1 MRKIHTLSRLLSL
14 LAMTFLWLCSPV
26 ALAQHTT
33 AATQT
38 ASQRTVVT
46 GQVKDEQ
53 GMPLPGVCV
62 LVPETKQGVVTDPDG
77 RYTLTA
83 DLMPGRTIEFS
94 FMGFATQTVVY
105 GHQKK
110 LNIILKESNTELDA
124 VVVTARTNIN
134 EIDIRGKAGVVESI
148 DMKRVEEKPMIDF
161 ALALQGQ
168 VPGLMVVNT
177 GELGSRPQIRIRGN
191 SSLRKGNA
199 TNEPLYVLDGKVISA
214 DVFYNLNPTDIK
226 SIKVLKNA
234 AACAL
239 YGVKA
244 ANGVLEISSQRGY
257 EGAPSINYSAN
268 VGVTTRGRRGIRMMD
283 SAEKLELE
291 RLLQNPE
298 TPGYRYSADY
308 YNKYYANDPQLP
320 QLIATGQAKLD
331 SLRRINTDWF
341 DELLRNNVYHRHSL
355 SVRGGNGQTS
365 YYISGNYAYQGG
377 RIRGNN
383 KERMGIRLNLDQ
395 RLGKIGYL
403 MFSVDGAYAKTKT
416 PNGTNNNPTSLV
428 YELNPYEQKH
438 GTLWSYPG
446 QTYNDLMHQYEAE
459 SKDKSAGASA
469 SLTLTPLPGLD
480 VAAVVGVDFLLGDAA
495 QFTPSTAYS
504 EQHSGAAEVA
514 RGIYQKSKNTT
525 TNLTSNLRVTYNHTF
540 AEKHDVTLGANMDY
554 YRTDL
559 DNQLMRGYGVGTI
572 NSPAAINQ
580 SLSGTRQPYVN
591 ATRDK
596 MAQVGYGGV
605 LGYTYDSTYDL
616 YATLKLDASSVLPSD
631 KRWNKAW
638 AVGIGWTP
646 TRYAFLQDNKWLT
659 NLNLKASYGQTAN
672 LNGVS
677 VAQTVASFEYATTSY
692 ESTRPL
698 NFITLYNSDLVPEQN
713 HSIDYG
719 FSIELLKRFT
729 IDMNFYTRKT
739 KQALLDVPI
748 PTSTGFSTLKR
759 NIGVLQNKGVE
770 VSVNAKVID
779 GFDWRCSIGATLAY
793 NENKVLDL
801 YYADRIYTYED
812 ALVPDYEIGK
822 SYDMLYG
829 PKSLGIDPLTG
840 YPMFRGGDGEEKS
853 ATLPLTKDDV
863 IALGHL
869 TPPYTG
875 TVSLNFGYKS
885 FDLDMD
891 FYYVHGGVQ
900 RYNYSYVRNRDTA
913 NKNAVSGQTDKMW
926 FRQGDENKTYW
937 TPYYTSAT
945 AEENIALYPNSRTV
959 GKSDY
964 LKLSM
969 ISLRYRLPSAWTQ
982 KHLPCVKY
990 CTVGLQASNLYTW
1003 TSYDES
1009 DPESGQLAGTTQPV
1023 FTFNLNVT
1031 F

>member
-1 MRKIHTLSRLLSL
+1 MRKIHTLSRLSSL

-26 ALAQHTT
+26 AVAQHTT
-33 AATQT
+33 ATTQT
-38 ASQRTVVT
+38 AAQRTVVT

-53 GMPLPGVCV
+53 GQPLPGVCV

-257 EGAPSINYSAN
+257 EGAPSINYSTN

-320 QLIATGQAKLD
+320 QLIAAGQAKLD

-395 RLGKIGYL
+395 R
-403 MFSVDGAYAKTKT
+403 
-416 PNGTNNNPTSLV
+416 PP
-428 YELNPYEQKH
+428 P
-438 GTLWSYPG
+438 
-446 QTYNDLMHQYEAE
+446 
-459 SKDKSAGASA
+459 
-469 SLTLTPLPGLD
+469 
-480 VAAVVGVDFLLGDAA
+480 
-495 QFTPSTAYS
+495 PSS
-504 EQHSGAAEVA
+504 
-514 RGIYQKSKNTT
+514 
-525 TNLTSNLRVTYNHTF
+525 
-540 AEKHDVTLGANMDY
+540 
-554 YRTDL
+554 
-559 DNQLMRGYGVGTI
+559 
-572 NSPAAINQ
+572 
-580 SLSGTRQPYVN
+580 
-591 ATRDK
+591 
-596 MAQVGYGGV
+596 
-605 LGYTYDSTYDL
+605 
-616 YATLKLDASSVLPSD
+616 
-631 KRWNKAW
+631 
-638 AVGIGWTP
+638 
-646 TRYAFLQDNKWLT
+646 
-659 NLNLKASYGQTAN
+659 
-672 LNGVS
+672 
-677 VAQTVASFEYATTSY
+677 
-692 ESTRPL
+692 
-698 NFITLYNSDLVPEQN
+698 
-713 HSIDYG
+713 
-719 FSIELLKRFT
+719 
-729 IDMNFYTRKT
+729 MN
-739 KQALLDVPI
+739 
-748 PTSTGFSTLKR
+748 
-759 NIGVLQNKGVE
+759 
-770 VSVNAKVID
+770 
-779 GFDWRCSIGATLAY
+779 
-793 NENKVLDL
+793 
-801 YYADRIYTYED
+801 
-812 ALVPDYEIGK
+812 
-822 SYDMLYG
+822 
-829 PKSLGIDPLTG
+829 
-840 YPMFRGGDGEEKS
+840 
-853 ATLPLTKDDV
+853 
-863 IALGHL
+863 
-869 TPPYTG
+869 
-875 TVSLNFGYKS
+875 
-885 FDLDMD
+885 
-891 FYYVHGGVQ
+891 
-900 RYNYSYVRNRDTA
+900 
-913 NKNAVSGQTDKMW
+913 
-926 FRQGDENKTYW
+926 
-937 TPYYTSAT
+937 
-945 AEENIALYPNSRTV
+945 
-959 GKSDY
+959 
-964 LKLSM
+964 
-969 ISLRYRLPSAWTQ
+969 
-982 KHLPCVKY
+982 
-990 CTVGLQASNLYTW
+990 
-1003 TSYDES
+1003 
-1009 DPESGQLAGTTQPV
+1009 
-1023 FTFNLNVT
+1023 
-1031 F
+1031 